1 MLTIYKASAGSGKT
15 YTLAYEYIKTLLG
28 VKDNATGRY
37 RLNTSICGARTSNSG
52 NRHRGILAITFT
64 NKATDEMKT
73 RILKEISALASDAGA
88 DGNDAPYAPA
98 LIREYGCTR
107 GELRDVASEAL
118 RQLLFDYHH
127 FNVSTIDSF
136 FQSVLRA
143 FAREVDRQGDYGVEI
158 DDRYAVKAGIS
169 LMLDDLN
176 YGNPPQGRRITEW
189 IKNYTM
195 KKIMAG
201 HNFNVFDRS
210 SKIHE
215 DLAGYVERM
224 CSEKFKRRAD
234 DVIEYLDDKSR
245 LYTFRKSIENRRKEL
260 AQSLAAASRTLMTQL
275 DTLGFSREILPP
287 TVLDI
292 IAEADKGTMPP
303 ITKFMPFDDDKAKKV
318 KAFMNPVDEP
328 GKLYVKK
335 YLPKSGKNYIFPPDS
350 FTDAVGGFLNDCL
363 ASVVEDEMLDRIDEA
378 CPNLEF
384 MGFTWHYIQRFR
396 EENNLILLSDTN
408 DLLKKII
415 NGCDSPF
422 IYERL
427 GVTLHNFL
435 IDEFQ
440 DTSHM
445 QWDNLRPLV
454 ADSIAEGNDSLII
467 GDEKQAIYRFRNS
480 DSTLLGHSVAE
491 EDFPASHTIR
501 GDKPADNT
509 NYRSAADLVR
519 FNNSLFSRLG
529 RRFGITSYDNV
540 AQQTVKDIPA
550 YISLTRLAD
559 DPEADEETPLRL
571 TAERII
577 AQHDAGYRWGDIA
590 VLAKTRRHASL
601 AVDYILANHPE
612 IRIASDESLL
622 LRNSKAVKLI
632 VSLLKIIDRSYSSN
646 AARDRKYATTGDI
659 IMMTSRFEYF
669 LAEGHPT
676 DEALRLAMETQTDS
690 PLPLSEA
697 VADISA
703 TRPTNLVALVE
714 TIIEKRIPES
724 LRKAEFPY
732 IAAFQDEIIGYC
744 DLYNPS
750 VSAFIKW
757 WDSHSDRLA
766 IASGTGI
773 DAVTV
778 MTIHKSKG
786 LEWPCVHIPFGDWSL
801 WRNSET
807 EWIDPSELNLG
818 FDAGCVPPLLSL
830 SLDRV
835 AGLAGSPV
843 IKSYRRSVDEQ
854 TFDNLNATYVAYTRA
869 GRELD
874 VIFPS
879 DDGVAQYIADALAA
893 PEDAD
898 DSRLTDL
905 SAYVDDK
912 GNFVFGEPTV
922 PGQRKEE
929 PAPGGRTA
937 SPDYKVYLRS
947 DTRALTSIDAGDD
960 SPGDITDDEEST
972 AETEAAERGTR
983 LHAVLAETDD
993 AGSLDLT
1000 LRKLR
1005 NRLRLTDSD
1014 TDDCRE
1020 VIGRALASDDSR
1032 VRRWFAPETIRIKER
1047 SIFNPLDGSTS
1058 RPDLIVDTEDGGLEV
1073 IDYKFTSEARKSHV
1087 SQVRAYMR
1095 LLSEMGYSPVSGYLW
1110 YPLTNEITEI
1120 TTNDTII

>member
-28 VKDNATGRY
+28 VKDSATGRY
-37 RLNTSICGARTSNSG
+37 RLNTSICGGTRTFNSG
-52 NRHRGILAITFT
+52 NHHRGILAITFT

-73 RILKEISALASDAGA
+73 RILKEISALASEAGA
-88 DGNDAPYAPA
+88 DGKDAPYAQA
-98 LIREYGCTR
+98 LMREYGCTR
-107 GELRDVASEAL
+107 EQLRDVAAEAL
-118 RQLLFDYHH
+118 RQLLFDCHH

-234 DVIEYLDDKSR
+234 DVIAYLDDKSK
-245 LYTFRKSIENRRKEL
+245 LHTFRKSIENHRKDL
-260 AQSLAAASRTLMTQL
+260 AQNLATASRALIAQL
-275 DTLGFSREILPP
+275 TTLGFSQEILPS

-292 IAEADKGTMPP
+292 IAEANKAAMPS
-303 ITKFMPFDDDKAKKV
+303 IAKFMPFDDDKAKKV
-318 KAFMNPVDEP
+318 KAFMNPADGP
-328 GKLYVKK
+328 DKLYVKK
-335 YLPKSGKNYIFPPDS
+335 YLPKQGKNYIFPPDS
-350 FTDAVGGFLNDCL
+350 FTDAVGSFLNDCL
-363 ASVVEDEMLDRIDEA
+363 AAIAEDEILGRIDEA

-509 NYRSAADLVR
+509 NYRSAAGLVR

-529 RRFGITSYDNV
+529 HRFGITSYDNV

-550 YISLTRLAD
+550 YVSLTRLAD

-577 AQHDAGYRWGDIA
+577 AQHEAGYRWGDIA
-590 VLAKTRRHASL
+590 VLTKTRRHASL
-601 AVDYILANHPE
+601 VVDYILANHPE

-632 VSLLKIIDRSYSSN
+632 VSLLKIIDRSYSSHTG
-646 AARDRKYATTGDI
+646 DHKYATTGDI
-659 IMMTSRFEYF
+659 VMMTSRFEYY

-676 DEALRLAMETQTDS
+676 DEALRLAMDAPADRS
-690 PLPLSEA
+690 LPLSEA

-714 TIIEKRIPES
+714 TIIEKRIPEA

-750 VSAFIKW
+750 VSAFLKW
-757 WDSHSDRLA
+757 WDSNSDKLA

-807 EWIDPSELNLG
+807 EWIEPSELDLS
-818 FDAGCVPPLLSL
+818 FSAGCLPPLLSIN
-830 SLDRV
+830 LDRV

-843 IKSYRRSVDEQ
+843 IRSYRRSVDEQ

-874 VIFPS
+874 VIFPT
-879 DDGVAQYIADALAA
+879 DGGVAEYIAEALAMPA
-893 PEDAD
+893 TSA

-912 GNFVFGEPTV
+912 GNFIFGEPTK
-922 PGQRKEE
+922 PGPRNEE
-929 PAPGGRTA
+929 PEESDTTP
-937 SPDYKVYLRS
+937 SPEYKVFLRS

-960 SPGDITDDEEST
+960 SPGDITDDEENA

-983 LHAVLAETDD
+983 LHAVLAEIEH
-993 AGSLDLT
+993 AGDLDLT

-1005 NRLRLTDSD
+1005 NRLRISEADI
-1014 TDDCRE
+1014 DDCRE
-1020 VIGRALASDDSR
+1020 VIGRALASDDDR
-1032 VRRWFAPETIRIKER
+1032 VSRWFAPETIRIKER

-1073 IDYKFTSEARKSHV
+1073 IDYKFTSEARKGHV

-1095 LLSEMGYSPVSGYLW
+1095 LLASMGYSPVRGYLW
-1110 YPLTNEITEI
+1110 YPLSNEITEI
-1120 TTNDTII
+1120 TTND

>member
-28 VKDNATGRY
+28 VKDSATGRY
-37 RLNTSICGARTSNSG
+37 SLNTAICDRNSSGSNC
-52 NRHRGILAITFT
+52 HRGILAITFT

-73 RILKEISALASDAGA
+73 RILKEISALASTPDNQAE
-88 DGNDAPYAPA
+88 DAPYAAA
-98 LIREYGCTR
+98 LIKEYGCTR
-107 GELRDVASEAL
+107 QQLRHVAAEAL

-189 IKNYTM
+189 IKNFTM

-201 HNFNVFDRS
+201 QNFNVFDRS
-210 SKIHE
+210 SKIHD
-215 DLAGYVERM
+215 DLAGYVESM
-224 CSEKFKRRAD
+224 CSEKFKRCAD
-234 DVIEYLDDKSR
+234 SVIAYLEDKNN
-245 LYTFRKSIENRRKEL
+245 LHTFRTALAGRRKEL
-260 AQSLAAASRTLMTQL
+260 AQSLAAASRSLMA
-275 DTLGFSREILPP
+275 TLGDMGFKPEILPG

-292 IAEADKGTMPP
+292 VAAANRAEIPP
-303 ITKFMPFDDDKAKKV
+303 LSKFEPFNDEKAKKV
-318 KAFMNPVDEP
+318 KALMNPVDEP

-335 YLPKSGKNYIFPPDS
+335 YAPKSGKDYTFPPDS
-350 FTDAVGGFLNDCL
+350 FTEAVSKFLKDTL
-363 ASVVEDEMLDRIDEA
+363 AAIAEDNVLDRLDQA
-378 CPNLEF
+378 CPSLEF

-445 QWDNLRPLV
+445 QWDNLKPLV

-480 DSTLLGHSVAE
+480 DSTLLGRSVAE
-491 EDFPASHTIR
+491 DDFPTSHIIR
-501 GDKPADNT
+501 GNIPSENT

-529 RRFGITSYDNV
+529 RRFGTAAYSNV
-540 AQQTVKDIPA
+540 AQQTVKDITA
-550 YISLTRLAD
+550 CIRLTRLAD
-559 DPEADEETPLRL
+559 NPEADAETPLRL
-571 TAERII
+571 TAERIM

-590 VLAKTRRHASL
+590 ILSKTRRGAAL
-601 AVDYILANHPE
+601 AVNYLLANHPE

-632 VSLLKIIDRSYSSN
+632 VSLLKIIDRSYSS
-646 AARDRKYATTGDI
+646 RSDSSTRKYATTGDI
-659 IMMTSRFEYF
+659 VMMNSRFEYF
-669 LAEGHPT
+669 LAEGHCPE
-676 DEALRLAMETQTDS
+676 EALRLAMKPADES
-690 PLPLSEA
+690 SLPLSEA

-714 TIIEKRIPES
+714 TIIEKRIPEP

-732 IAAFQDEIIGYC
+732 IAAFQDEVISYC

-750 VSAFIKW
+750 VSAFVKW
-757 WDSHSDRLA
+757 WETRSDKLA
-766 IASGTGI
+766 IASGAGI

-786 LEWPCVHIPFGDWSL
+786 LEWPCVHIPFGDWNL
-801 WRNSET
+801 WRDSET
-807 EWIDPSELNLG
+807 GWVDTSELQLG
-818 FDAGCVPPLLSL
+818 FDAPCLPPVLSL
-830 SLDRV
+830 TLDRT
-835 AGLAGSPV
+835 AGLDGSPAQ
-843 IKSYRRSVDEQ
+843 STYRRCIDEQ

-874 VIFPS
+874 IIYPT
-879 DDGVAQYIADALAA
+879 DGGVAAFVAKALSEPYTGDENDCRLLDLAA
-893 PEDAD
+893 HLDAD
-898 DSRLTDL
+898 
-905 SAYVDDK
+905 
-912 GNFVFGEPTV
+912 GNFSLGEPTTPV
-922 PGQRKEE
+922 IRNEE
-929 PAPGGRTA
+929 TQAA
-937 SPDYKVYLRS
+937 SAETCPVPDYKIYLRA
-947 DTRALTSIDAGDD
+947 DTRSLTSIDDGDD
-960 SPGDITDDEEST
+960 SSGDIRDDEAST
-972 AETEAAERGTR
+972 EHEAAERGTR
-983 LHAVLAETDD
+983 LHAVLAEIEHAGDLD
-993 AGSLDLT
+993 AA

-1005 NRLRLTDSD
+1005 GRLNLSD
-1014 TDDCRE
+1014 DTEADCRS
-1020 VIGRALASDDSR
+1020 VIGDALASNDSR
-1032 VRRWFAPETIRIKER
+1032 VCRWFAPSTIRIKER
-1047 SIFNPLDGSTS
+1047 SIFDPRDGSTS
-1058 RPDLIVDTEDGGLEV
+1058 RPDLIVDTEDGGIEV
-1073 IDYKFTSEARKSHV
+1073 IDYKFTSEVRKTHV

-1095 LLSEMGYSPVSGYLW
+1095 LLAEMGYAPVRGYLW
-1110 YPLTNEITEI
+1110 YPLSNEIKEV
-1120 TTNDTII
+1120 N

>member
-37 RLNTSICGARTSNSG
+37 RLNTSISTPRAFNAG

-73 RILKEISALASDAGA
+73 RILKEISTLASDGGP
-88 DGNDAPYAPA
+88 DGKDAPYATA
-98 LIREYGCTR
+98 LTREYGCTR
-107 GELRDVASEAL
+107 RELRDVAAEAL

-189 IKNYTM
+189 IRNYTM
-195 KKIMAG
+195 KKIMDG
-201 HNFNVFDRS
+201 NNFNIFDRS

-215 DLAGYVERM
+215 ELAGYVESM
-224 CSEKFKRRAD
+224 CSEKFRRRAD
-234 DVIEYLDDKSR
+234 DIIAYLDNKNN
-245 LYTFRKSIENRRKEL
+245 LYTFRKSLDNRRKEITV
-260 AQSLAAASRTLMTQL
+260 SLSAASGSLMAHL
-275 DTLGFSREILPP
+275 DDLGFSREILPS

-292 IAEADKGTMPP
+292 IAEAGSASIPP
-303 ITKFMPFDDDKAKKV
+303 INKFMPFDDDKAKKV

-335 YLPKSGKNYIFPPDS
+335 YAPKSGKSPIFPPDS
-350 FTDAVGGFLNDCL
+350 FTAAISGFLNDCL
-363 ASVVEDEMLDRIDEA
+363 AAIVEDEILRRIDEA

-454 ADSIAEGNDSLII
+454 ADSIADGNDSLII

-519 FNNSLFSRLG
+519 FNNSLFFRLG
-529 RRFGITSYDNV
+529 CRFGITSYGNV

-550 YISLTRLAD
+550 YVSLKRLAD
-559 DPEADEETPLRL
+559 DPEADEETPLKL

-577 AQHDAGYRWGDIA
+577 AQHAAGYRWGDIA
-590 VLAKTRRHASL
+590 VLAKTRRQATL
-601 AVDYILANHPE
+601 VVDYILANRPE

-632 VSLLKIIDRSYSSN
+632 VSLLKIINRSYSSQN
-646 AARDRKYATTGDI
+646 SGDRKYATTGDI

-669 LAEGHPT
+669 LAEGRTT
-676 DEALRLAMETQTDS
+676 DEALRLAMEPAADCS
-690 PLPLSEA
+690 LPLSEA
-697 VADISA
+697 VADISG
-703 TRPTNLVALVE
+703 THPTNLVALVE
-714 TIIEKRIPES
+714 TIIEKRIPEP
-724 LRKAEFPY
+724 LRKAEFAY
-732 IAAFQDEIIGYC
+732 IAAFQDEVISYC

-757 WDSHSDRLA
+757 WDNHSEKLA

-786 LEWPCVHIPFGDWSL
+786 LEWPCVHIPFGDWAL

-807 EWIDPSELNLG
+807 EWIDPSELSLN
-818 FDAGCVPPLLSL
+818 FNADSPPPLLSL
-830 SLDRV
+830 NLDRI

-843 IKSYRRSVDEQ
+843 IKGYRRSVDEQ

-869 GRELD
+869 GRELH
-874 VIFPS
+874 VIFPTDS
-879 DDGVAQYIADALAA
+879 GAAQYIADVLAVPA
-893 PEDAD
+893 SSD
-898 DSRLTDL
+898 DNRQIDLTE
-905 SAYVDDK
+905 YVDDK

-922 PGQRKEE
+922 PVDRNEE
-929 PAPGGRTA
+929 PSQNSSTPA
-937 SPDYKVYLRS
+937 PDYKIYLRS
-947 DTRALTSIDAGDD
+947 DTRALTSIDDGDD
-960 SPGDITDDEEST
+960 SPGDITDDEENT

-983 LHAVLAETDD
+983 LHAVLAEIDD
-993 AGSLDLT
+993 SDSLDLT

-1014 TDDCRE
+1014 IDDCRS
-1020 VIGRALASDDSR
+1020 VIGNALACDDSR
-1032 VRRWFAPETIRIKER
+1032 VRRWFAPTTIRIKER
-1047 SIFNPLDGSTS
+1047 SIYNPVDGSTS
-1058 RPDLIVDTEDGGLEV
+1058 RPDLIVDTENGGLEV
-1073 IDYKFTSEARKSHV
+1073 IDYKFTSEARKSHAI
-1087 SQVRAYMR
+1087 QVRAYMR
-1095 LLSEMGYSPVSGYLW
+1095 LLAAMGYSPVNGYLW
-1110 YPLTNEITEI
+1110 YPLSNEIIEVK
-1120 TTNDTII
+1120 TNDSTI